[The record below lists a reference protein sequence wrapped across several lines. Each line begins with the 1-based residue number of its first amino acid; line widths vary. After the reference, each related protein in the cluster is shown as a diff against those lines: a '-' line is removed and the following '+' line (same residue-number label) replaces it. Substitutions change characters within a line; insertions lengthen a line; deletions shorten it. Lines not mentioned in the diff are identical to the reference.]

1 MIAHGALHITGDAAD
16 LVGSSLGNEPSCQ
29 GRVLWRHTGGLR
41 GPLESLGR
49 HLDPRVLLLPPLPV
63 PLGRVNALLVVQEEG
78 GRGASVVAKW
88 TAVKST
94 QLHQSASW
102 CREC

>member
-16 LVGSSLGNEPSCQ
+16 LVGSSLWNELSCQ

-49 HLDPRVLLLPPLPV
+49 HLDPCVLLLPPLPV

-88 TAVKST
+88 TAVKNV
-94 QLHQSASW
+94 LDYINLKVG
-102 CREC
+102 REF